1 VLEAIYEES
10 FMGFSYGFRPG
21 RSQHDALDA
30 LSAGIYRKK
39 VNWVLDADIQ
49 KFFDTMNHDWLMRFL
64 QHRIGDKRLLR
75 LIAKWLKVGVMNGSH
90 REASAQGAPQ
100 GAVVSPILANIYL
113 HYVFDLWGHQ
123 WRRQKANGDMIIIRY
138 ADDSVLGFEHEQ
150 DARRF
155 LLDMQ
160 ERLQAFG
167 LKLHPDKTRLI
178 RFGRTAIS
186 DRKRL
191 GERKPET
198 FDFLGFTHF
207 CTQSRKNGA
216 FVIGRK
222 TIKKRMR
229 ARLLAVK
236 NELRKR
242 WHDPLPTTGQWIH
255 KVLVG
260 HMNYFSVSGNDSSI
274 WLFFHEVQRLWMHR
288 IRRRSQ
294 KGFMNWNRFVRITAR
309 FFPRVRLLHP
319 HPCYRFDVRTRGRSP
334 VR

>member
-1 VLEAIYEES
+1 MKPGSALIFLVTMKFRQTQFYGLSLCVFLNHGMQVYE
-10 FMGFSYGFRPG
+10 M
-21 RSQHDALDA
+21 
-30 LSAGIYRKK
+30 I
-39 VNWVLDADIQ
+39 V
-49 KFFDTMNHDWLMRFL
+49 
-64 QHRIGDKRLLR
+64 
-75 LIAKWLKVGVMNGSH
+75 
-90 REASAQGAPQ
+90 
-100 GAVVSPILANIYL
+100 ANISLNTIYSGS
-113 HYVFDLWGHQ
+113 FNNKTTADSGFKNICD
-123 WRRQKANGDMIIIRY
+123 RT
-138 ADDSVLGFEHEQ
+138 DDSVLGFEHEQ

-155 LLDMQ
+155 LQDMQ

-167 LKLHPDKTRLI
+167 LRLHPDKTRLI
-178 RFGRTAIS
+178 RFGRQAIS
-186 DRKRL
+186 DRNRL

-260 HMNYFSVSGNDSSI
+260 YMNYFSVSGQY
-274 WLFFHEVQRLWMHR
+274 LAVL
-288 IRRRSQ
+288 
-294 KGFMNWNRFVRITAR
+294 
-309 FFPRVRLLHP
+309 P
-319 HPCYRFDVRTRGRSP
+319 
-334 VR
+334 